1 VRALALLALILVL
14 ALPAAA
20 GGFPVGL
27 QVTPHTLPAGAIVH
41 VHGNVGNGC
50 SHHGSVTVISNA
62 FHAGH
67 DFAGVNAI
75 FIKVRSSG
83 KFAATTRIPSS
94 RAPGAYHVGARCGG
108 GSFGNITLHIT

>member
-1 VRALALLALILVL
+1 MRVPALLGLALAI
-14 ALPAAA
+14 ALPATASA
-20 GGFPVGL
+20 FPMGL
-27 QVTPHTLPAGAIVH
+27 QLTPHTVAAGSVVH

-75 FIKVRSSG
+75 FIRVRPSG
-83 KFAATTRIPSS
+83 NFAATTRIPAS

-108 GSFGNITLHIT
+108 GSFGNITLHVT

>member
-1 VRALALLALILVL
+1 VRFPALLALAVAL
-14 ALPAAA
+14 ALPAVA

-27 QVTPHTLPAGAIVH
+27 QVTPHTLPAGSIVH

-50 SHHGSVTVISNA
+50 SHHDSVTVISNA

-75 FIKVRSSG
+75 FIKVRPSG
-83 KFAATTRIPSS
+83 NFAATTRIPGS

-108 GSFGNITLHIT
+108 GSFGNITLHVT

>member
-1 VRALALLALILVL
+1 VRAIAIVALALAVP
-14 ALPAAA
+14 ASAAA
-20 GGFPVGL
+20 FPVGL
-27 QVTPHTLPAGAIVH
+27 QVTPHTVAAGKIVH

-67 DFAGVNAI
+67 DFAGINAI
-75 FIKVRSSG
+75 FIRIRSSG
-83 KFAATTRIPSS
+83 NFAATTRIPSS

-108 GSFGNITLHIT
+108 GSFGNITLHVT